1 MTVPIRLTAG
11 AARRIA
17 LAAQGFAEP
26 RPTNAPT
33 MRHLQRTVDR
43 LGVVQID
50 SVNVLAR
57 TQYLPFF
64 SRLGPYDTALLDRA
78 RDRRPRRLVEYWAH
92 AASLVPPST
101 IPLLRWRMAR
111 AREEAW
117 GGMRRAEQENPGL
130 AGLILAEVRA
140 RGPITAVGLEAAIA
154 HDAPRDR
161 DSWGWNWSVVK
172 RVLEL
177 LFWAGEV
184 TSAGRNAQFAR
195 LYDLPDRVLPPD
207 VVAAP
212 TPPDDECH
220 RQLVSLAARS
230 LGVASAASLVDYYRL
245 SVDEGRAAVDSLVT
259 DGELVPVE
267 VEGWRRPGL
276 LHVEARRPRRIDA
289 RALVSPFDSLVWDRK
304 RALDTFGFDYT
315 IEIYVPAAKRRYGY
329 YVLPFLLGDR
339 LVARVDL
346 KADRQAHGGAGVLR
360 VQSAHAE
367 PHAPAAT
374 PAELA
379 AELYAL
385 AGWLGLSGVAV
396 TGPGDL
402 APALADELA
411 QTGASWAST
420 SSASA
425 S

>member
-1 MTVPIRLTAG
+1 VATRLSA
-11 AARRIA
+11 AARRVA

-26 RPTNAPT
+26 RPGGPVT
-33 MRHLQRTVDR
+33 MRHVHRTIDR

-50 SVNVLAR
+50 SVNVLTR
-57 TQYLPFF
+57 SQYLPFF
-64 SRLGPYDTALLDRA
+64 SRLGPYDPALLDRA
-78 RDRRPRRLVEYWAH
+78 RDRRPRRVVEYWAH

-130 AGLILAEVRA
+130 AQAILGEIRD
-140 RGPITAVGLEAAIA
+140 RGPITAVSLEQAIA

-161 DSWGWNWSVVK
+161 TDWGWNWSVVK

-184 TSAGRNAQFAR
+184 SSAGRNSQFAR
-195 LYDLPDRVLPPD
+195 LYDLPERVLPPG
-207 VVAAP
+207 VYEAP
-212 TPPDDECH
+212 TPSDVDAH
-220 RQLVSLAARS
+220 RALVSLAARS
-230 LGVASAASLVDYYRL
+230 LGVATAASLLDYYRL
-245 SVDEGRAAVDSLVT
+245 GVDEGRAAVRSLER

-267 VEGWRRPGL
+267 VDGWRRPAY
-276 LHVEARRPRRIDA
+276 LHAEARRPRRVDA
-289 RALVSPFDSLVWDRK
+289 RALVSPFDSLVWDRR
-304 RALDTFGFDYT
+304 RALDTFGIDYR
-315 IEIYVPAAKRRYGY
+315 IEIYVPATQRRHGY

-339 LVARVDL
+339 FVARVDL
-346 KADRQAHGGAGVLR
+346 KADRQAGSGAGVLR

-367 PHAPAAT
+367 AGAPADA
-374 PAELA
+374 AAHLA
-379 AELYAL
+379 AELL
-385 AGWLGLSGVAV
+385 TMAGWLGLGSVAV

-402 APALADELA
+402 APSLAEALS
-411 QTGASWAST
+411 QPST
-420 SSASA
+420 SSGSA

>member
-1 MTVPIRLTAG
+1 VVTRLSAA

-26 RPTNAPT
+26 RPDAAVT
-33 MRHLQRTVDR
+33 MRHVQRTIDR

-117 GGMRRAEQENPGL
+117 GGMRRAELENPGL
-130 AGLILAEVRA
+130 AELILAEVRE
-140 RGPITAVGLEAAIA
+140 RGPITAVGLEQAIA

-161 DSWGWNWSVVK
+161 TEWGWNWSVVK

-177 LFWAGEV
+177 LFWAGDV
-184 TSAGRNAQFAR
+184 TSAGRNAAFAR
-195 LYDLPDRVLPPD
+195 LYDLPERVLPPH
-207 VVAAP
+207 VLAAP
-212 TPPDDECH
+212 TPSDDEA
-220 RQLVSLAARS
+220 RRALVSLAARS
-230 LGVASAASLVDYYRL
+230 LGIATGAALQDYYRL
-245 SVDEGRAAVDSLVT
+245 SGSETATALASLVA
-259 DGELVPVE
+259 DGELRVVQ
-267 VEGWRRPGL
+267 VDGWRRPAY
-276 LHVEARRPRRIDA
+276 LHALARRPRRVTA
-289 RALVSPFDSLVWDRK
+289 RALLSTFDSLVWDRR
-304 RALDTFGFDYT
+304 RALETFGFDYR
-315 IEIYVPAAKRRYGY
+315 IEIYVPAPKRRYGY
-329 YVLPFLLGDR
+329 YVLPFLLGDS

-346 KADRQAHGGAGVLR
+346 KADRHAGGGAGVLR

-367 PHAPAAT
+367 PGAPADT
-374 PAELA
+374 AEQLA
-379 AELYAL
+379 AELTTL
-385 AGWLGLSGVAV
+385 AGWLGLAGVAV

-402 APALADELA
+402 APALAETLGQA
-411 QTGASWAST
+411 RT
-420 SSASA
+420 SSGSA